1 MSKTRLRIHFTKQGD
16 LRWLGHRDLARV
28 WERLLRRADLQLAFS
43 EGFHPKPRISFPS
56 ALALG
61 IEALNEV
68 VELEIVGEFSLD
80 DIEGRIREQMPDG
93 MELLSLQSPQY
104 KLGKA
109 KVESAEYCVE
119 IDPAQQPALTKR
131 IDEVLALPLI
141 EVQRDEKK
149 TITCETN
156 SEHFSLRLEDG
167 KLHFALPVTDGATL
181 RPSEL
186 LEHIGLGDL
195 LESGATLVRTQV
207 VLRPPEPKPEPKNDS
222 QSTKT
227 NPSRDGDS
235 DSATVPAESTQ
246 NNASPTPGD
255 G

>member
-16 LRWLGHRDLARV
+16 LRWIGHRDLARV

-80 DIEGRIREQMPDG
+80 DIEGRIREQMPEG
-93 MELLSLQSPQY
+93 MQLLNLQSPQY

-109 KVESAEYCVE
+109 KVESAQYSVE
-119 IDPAQQPALTKR
+119 IDPAQQSELAQR
-131 IDEVLALPLI
+131 IDEVLRAGMI
-141 EVQRDEKK
+141 EVERDQKK
-149 TITCETN
+149 TITCDTN
-156 SEHFSLRLEDG
+156 SEYFALRLDDG
-167 KLHFALPVTDGATL
+167 KLYFDLPVTDGAML

-186 LEHIGLGDL
+186 LEHLGLGDL
-195 LESGATLVRTQV
+195 LESGTTLVRTQV
-207 VLRPPEPKPEPKNDS
+207 VLRPPES
-222 QSTKT
+222 KT
-227 NPSRDGDS
+227 NKTISSRDERAEAEQVAS
-235 DSATVPAESTQ
+235 VPKQ
-246 NNASPTPGD
+246 NNASPNSGD